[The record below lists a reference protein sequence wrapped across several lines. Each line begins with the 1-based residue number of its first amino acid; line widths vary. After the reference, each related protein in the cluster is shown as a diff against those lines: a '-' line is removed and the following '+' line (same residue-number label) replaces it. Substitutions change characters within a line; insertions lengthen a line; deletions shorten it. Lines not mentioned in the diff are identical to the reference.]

1 MVLQLGRIKKII
13 LLPSLTISNLYPTP
27 TRFIISTVST
37 LSEWSI
43 FFGIARQEWTTKKR
57 SEAFESGGKF
67 DQEET
72 R

>member
-1 MVLQLGRIKKII
+1 MVLQLGRIKTII
-13 LLPSLTISNLYPTP
+13 LLPSLTISNLYPG
-27 TRFIISTVST
+27 FIISTVST

-67 DQEET
+67 EEEET